1 MAIKRC
7 FFRRGT
13 GGTGKDAEIQPRAV
27 AGAGNSPDVCGAL
40 AQAWFAPPLPFDEAG
55 VALNPELMA
64 ELDAIKREHI
74 GGLMSS
80 RPRE

>member
-1 MAIKRC
+1 VELVVLVG
-7 FFRRGT
+7 RRDT
-13 GGTGKDAEIQPRAV
+13 TARRD
-27 AGAGNSPDVCGAL
+27 AGAGNSADVCGAL
-40 AQAWFAPPLPFDEAG
+40 AQAWFALP
-55 VALNPELMA
+55 VALYPELMA